1 MIEAYIM
8 VALSLDLPH
17 RHTAIVAAQDG
28 RLVVA
33 QDVPLPDLEDG
44 MILVKNIAVGL
55 NPVDTKMTGKLAT
68 PGAVSGTDFSGIVVA
83 IGPKAEPPCT
93 ISVGD
98 RVCGAVHGMHCLT
111 PRVGAFAEYVGA
123 SALVTMKI
131 PDEISFEGAASL
143 GSGIGTIGL
152 ALFHSLQL
160 PGYPTEPASSPKDV
174 LVYGG
179 SSATGTLAIQLIK
192 L

>member
-1 MIEAYIM
+1 
-8 VALSLDLPH
+8 
-17 RHTAIVAAQDG
+17 
-28 RLVVA
+28 
-33 QDVPLPDLEDG
+33 
-44 MILVKNIAVGL
+44 
-55 NPVDTKMTGKLAT
+55 
-68 PGAVSGTDFSGIVVA
+68 
-83 IGPKAEPPCT
+83 
-93 ISVGD
+93 
-98 RVCGAVHGMHCLT
+98 MHCLT

-131 PDEISFEGAASL
+131 PDDISFEGAASL

-192 L
+192 LSGLRPIATCSPKNFELVKSFGADAVFDYRSPSCIASIKENTRGNLKYVLDCISEPETTAFCYSCIGRAGGK